1 MQELLQQLIIA
12 VRGMWKFRWPG
23 LIVAWVVAAV
33 GIAVVWRIP
42 DQFEAAARVYVDTDS
57 ILKPLMSGLAVQPN
71 VEQQIGM
78 LSRTLISRPN
88 IEKLVRMADLDL
100 KASSKADQEVVIEKL
115 MKGIEIRTAG
125 GVNLYSMA
133 YRDSEPEKA
142 KRVIQSL
149 VSIFVESGL
158 GASRKD
164 TDSAKT
170 FLAEQIKTFEARL
183 EEAEARM
190 KEFRLRNLD
199 RQSADGKDAATRLGE
214 VYSQL
219 EAARLQLREAEKAR
233 DSAKRQLA
241 EARGQVPSSALP
253 NLLGGRPTEPTST
266 VIPATPE
273 IDSRI
278 DAQKR
283 TLDGLLQRYTDQH
296 PDVVGTRRL
305 IADLEEQRRKEVA
318 ELQRRAAAQ
327 PVVSAGLQGGPSDSL
342 AVQELNRM
350 LATAEVQ
357 TAAIQARVEEYTSR
371 YAALKDSLKTAP
383 QIEAEAAQLNRDYAI
398 TKKNYE
404 DLVAR
409 RQSAVMSGELDVAS
423 GVAEFRLVD
432 PPRVAPKPVSPNR
445 FILVPVVLV
454 AALGAGVFF
463 AFAASQVRPTFSNGD
478 DLRQKTGLPLL
489 GVVTMLVSE
498 LDRRRER
505 MSLYRFVG
513 ASGGLVGLF
522 VAGMIAMTLMTR
534 YGG

>member
-1 MQELLQQLIIA
+1 MQELLQQLFA
-12 VRGMWKFRWPG
+12 VSRGMWKFRWPG
-23 LIVAWVVAAV
+23 LVVAWVVAAIGV
-33 GIAVVWRIP
+33 VVVWRIP
-42 DQFEAAARVYVDTDS
+42 DQYEATARVFVDTDS

-71 VEQQIGM
+71 IEQQIGM

-88 IEKLVRMADLDL
+88 IEKLIRMADLDL
-100 KASSKADQEVVIEKL
+100 KSSSKNDQEALIERL
-115 MKGIEIRTAG
+115 TRGIEMRGAG
-125 GVNLYSMA
+125 AANYYAMT
-133 YRDSEPEKA
+133 YRDSEPDKA

-149 VSIFVESGL
+149 MSIFVESGL

-170 FLAEQIKTFEARL
+170 FLGEQIKTFEAKL

-190 KEFRLRNLD
+190 KEFRLRNLE
-199 RQSADGKDAATRLGE
+199 RQGADGRDAATRIAEIYG
-214 VYSQL
+214 QL
-219 EAARLQLREAEKAR
+219 EAARLQLREAERAR

-241 EARGQVPSSALP
+241 EARGQAPVNALP
-253 NLLGGRPTEPTST
+253 NLLAGRANTALEPAPVS
-266 VIPATPE
+266 TPE

-278 DAQKR
+278 DGQKR
-283 TLDGLLQRYTDQH
+283 NLDGLLQRYTDQH
-296 PDVVGTRRL
+296 PDVLSARRL
-305 IADLEEQRRKEVA
+305 IADLEEQKRKEIV

-327 PVVSAGLQGGPSDSL
+327 PRPATGAQGGPTDSL

-357 TAAIQARVEEYTSR
+357 AASIQARVDEYASR
-371 YAALKDSLKTAP
+371 YTLLRQTVKSAP
-383 QIEAEAAQLNRDYAI
+383 QLEAEAAQLNRDYSI

-423 GVAEFRLVD
+423 GVAEFRLID

-445 FILVPVVLV
+445 LILIPMVLV
-454 AALGAGVFF
+454 VALGTGLFF
-463 AFAASQVRPTFSNGD
+463 AFAASQIRPTFGNAD
-478 DLRQKTGLPLL
+478 EVRLKTGLPLL
-489 GVVTMLVSE
+489 GVVSMLTTE
-498 LDRRRER
+498 ADRRGAR
-505 MSLYRFVG
+505 MSLYRFVA

-522 VAGMIAMTLMTR
+522 TAGLIAMTLMTR